1 MNMEINVVSLSL
13 SVTAS
18 MTFTLTVSVSWNNHG
33 WVYCSNFMLLLDAGL

>member
-18 MTFTLTVSVSWNNHG
+18 MTFTLCCVLNRCVDHKNNLQ
-33 WVYCSNFMLLLDAGL
+33 WKQ